1 MQVICKYYTI
11 LYKELERLWILA
23 SVRGSIICSPQ
34 TQKDGCPTFMV
45 PRRLGCDFTCFYSF
59 IKFIK

>member
-1 MQVICKYYTI
+1 MQAICKCYTI

-23 SVRGSIICSPQ
+23 SGRGPIICPPQ
-34 TQKDGCPTFMV
+34 TQKDGCLTFRV
-45 PRRLGCDFTCFYSF
+45 PRRLGSDFTCFYSF